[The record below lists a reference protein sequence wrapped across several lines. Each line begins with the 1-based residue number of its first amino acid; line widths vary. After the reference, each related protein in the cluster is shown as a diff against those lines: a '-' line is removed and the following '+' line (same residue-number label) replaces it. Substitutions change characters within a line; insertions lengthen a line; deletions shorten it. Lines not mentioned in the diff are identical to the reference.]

1 MTGQKKKSISSY
13 ILINIFIIFFIY
25 IFSLANSKAEIVKKI
40 EINGNKRISEETI
53 KVYGDIEKSLRSDE
67 EFKYK
72 PSSPYSASKASADHF
87 VNSYIRTY
95 GINAVI
101 SNCCNNYGPY
111 QYPEKLIPKM
121 ISNITVVTILAT
133 C

>member
-1 MTGQKKKSISSY
+1 MTSTTLYS
-13 ILINIFIIFFIY
+13 LPFF
-25 IFSLANSKAEIVKKI
+25 E
-40 EINGNKRISEETI
+40 
-53 KVYGDIEKSLRSDE
+53 KVELTTGDIEKSLRSDE

-111 QYPEKLIPKM
+111 QYHEKLIPKM
-121 ISNITVVTILAT
+121 ISKNLPFMLSD
-133 C
+133 